1 MPPRRPPFPA
11 AAAHDR
17 RLWPSALAAAIF
29 AVHPLRVESV
39 AWVAERK
46 DVLSG
51 LFFMLTVWAY
61 VAYAGRPFSWLRYA
75 LVVLVYAL
83 GLMAKPM
90 LVTLPLVLLLLDY
103 WPLGRFTAA
112 EKGPPGDNP
121 APKFWRLG
129 RLLLEKLPLLAL
141 AAASCVVTV
150 LAQCEAIIETA
161 KLPLDARA
169 ANAVVSLAA
178 YLGKFFFPAR
188 LAVFYQYPPSFSGW
202 EVAGALAIL
211 VLVTAGVILTRRK
224 CPYLLVGW
232 LWYLGMMVP
241 VIGLVQVGVQAMAD
255 RYTYLPMIG
264 VTIALVWLLAS
275 LAGAWAGA
283 AWSWASP
290 ALAVAARSGLRLATD
305 HLFARQR
312 GAVEPRPGLRP
323 AHSPGSKQPG
333 HVVDGAGRI
342 GAGHPP
348 LPGGL
353 GHRPQL
359 CQGAE
364 QPQLRP
370 VRARRY

>member
-1 MPPRRPPFPA
+1 MPDEKQGPPVQRPGKSLLPPAICVFLLIAVAAVFGQTLRHDFVNLDDDQYVTENQHVIDGLSPAGIAWAFSSFHAANWHPLTWLSHMLDGQLYGLWPGGHHLSSVLLHAATAPPPFPA

-17 RLWPSALAAAIF
+17 RAVASALAAAIF

-150 LAQCEAIIETA
+150 LRSA
-161 KLPLDARA
+161 KPSSRLQSCPWT
-169 ANAVVSLAA
+169 
-178 YLGKFFFPAR
+178 LGRP
-188 LAVFYQYPPSFSGW
+188 
-202 EVAGALAIL
+202 
-211 VLVTAGVILTRRK
+211 TR
-224 CPYLLVGW
+224 W
-232 LWYLGMMVP
+232 
-241 VIGLVQVGVQAMAD
+241 
-255 RYTYLPMIG
+255 
-264 VTIALVWLLAS
+264 
-275 LAGAWAGA
+275 
-283 AWSWASP
+283 
-290 ALAVAARSGLRLATD
+290 
-305 HLFARQR
+305 
-312 GAVEPRPGLRP
+312 
-323 AHSPGSKQPG
+323 
-333 HVVDGAGRI
+333 
-342 GAGHPP
+342 
-348 LPGGL
+348 
-353 GHRPQL
+353 
-359 CQGAE
+359 
-364 QPQLRP
+364 
-370 VRARRY
+370 